1 MGINF
6 SADTLE
12 DSLETLQDLLE
23 QTGILLVQILVA
35 TPEDEQNQQLQYWAN
50 LLDVS
55 SDVTGT
61 VQKLYYS
68 WVRVLSQ
75 TATAMDN
82 HPHAEGGIFD
92 SKDFNYLAHSMTLFW
107 VEHLITETLK
117 NNNILSEK

>member
-68 WVRVLSQ
+68 
-75 TATAMDN
+75 
-82 HPHAEGGIFD
+82 
-92 SKDFNYLAHSMTLFW
+92 
-107 VEHLITETLK
+107 
-117 NNNILSEK
+117 